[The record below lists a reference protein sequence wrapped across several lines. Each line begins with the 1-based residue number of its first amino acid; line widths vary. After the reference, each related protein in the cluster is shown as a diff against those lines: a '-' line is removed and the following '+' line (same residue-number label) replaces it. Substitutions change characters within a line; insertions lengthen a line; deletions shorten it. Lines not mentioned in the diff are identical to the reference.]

1 MSYLLNIILVVIII
15 TTINSVS
22 TILQIRSVERERVKE
37 GYAPFSNF
45 DYYYPMGSWLLGTVV
60 LVILAFFV
68 NYLPQ
73 PTNVWGSVLACI
85 IIVVLHFLAGLVS
98 SGILSVIQA
107 RKVKSENQQQ
117 LNQ

>member
-1 MSYLLNIILVVIII
+1 MSYILIIITVVIFI

-45 DYYYPMGSWLLGTVV
+45 DYYYPIGSWVLGTLV
-60 LVILAFFV
+60 LGVLALFA
-68 NYLPQ
+68 NYMPQ
-73 PTNVWGSVLACI
+73 PTNVWWLLLACI
-85 IIVVLHFLAGLVS
+85 TVVIIHFVSGLIS
-98 SGILSVIQA
+98 SGILSVLQA
-107 RKVKSENQQQ
+107 NKVKKDNQQQ